1 MSEPVNE
8 GRREKRKREL
18 RDRIYTV
25 AQELFTAQGFE
36 DTTVEQIA
44 AAADVVPA
52 TFFNHFQNKN
62 AVLAEMTTEV
72 VDSVQQMVEESLVTT
87 ASTQEQLIGFVDG
100 AIDGIVQARGVAR
113 DVLLEFLRSELKP
126 GDPTP
131 YLTRVH
137 EPFERMLREGQ
148 ESGEVVADQ
157 DPSFLAEMVIG
168 MLNAPVA
175 RWLSDPTYPIEER
188 LPEAARFAWE
198 AINASSSR

>member
-72 VDSVQQMVEESLVTT
+72 LPPRRRAPLRFRSRS
-87 ASTQEQLIGFVDG
+87 SI
-100 AIDGIVQARGVAR
+100 QA
-113 DVLLEFLRSELKP
+113 
-126 GDPTP
+126 
-131 YLTRVH
+131 
-137 EPFERMLREGQ
+137 EG
-148 ESGEVVADQ
+148 EGSSFIA
-157 DPSFLAEMVIG
+157 PSNSPAL
-168 MLNAPVA
+168 
-175 RWLSDPTYPIEER
+175 
-188 LPEAARFAWE
+188 
-198 AINASSSR
+198 